1 MRSITST
8 ILFEEALDLI
18 PTSQTAVYNSVT
30 RLLQP
35 IVTIDPNLAD
45 CGTKLGEKQPISLGL
60 IGRIELS
67 TGIAINRA
75 RLNAASLSG
84 LQYLF
89 IRSMSTC
96 ISPNG
101 ICQTCWQASRQYD
114 TVVMGNNYQVTPE
127 FIIQTE
133 TFEGLA
139 GQMVWPISY
148 TPDQY
153 DVIYVYSSAGLIPA
167 SGYTISGASITF
179 LAPPPS
185 DSGTGGGTAVSS
197 VTVRY
202 AVRTYVPFV
211 HWLASTYSG
220 SLIGMAKLPTQYL
233 PIRQDLHESLLPA
246 GEVDALAARL
256 LGSNLTPPSVSNW
269 LGKIEGL
276 LEKAIFVS
284 LLNALYM
291 VG

>member
-18 PTSQTAVYNSVT
+18 PTGQTVVKNSVT

-45 CGTKLGEKQPISLGL
+45 CGTKLGEKQPLSLEL
-60 IGRIELS
+60 IGRQELS
-67 TGIAINRA
+67 TGLAINRA
-75 RLNAASLSG
+75 RLNAASVAG
-84 LQYLF
+84 LTSLF

-101 ICQTCWQASRQYD
+101 ICQTCWQATRQYD
-114 TVVMGNNYQVTPE
+114 MVALGSKQQVTPE

-133 TFEGLA
+133 TFEALA
-139 GQMVWPISY
+139 TQTVWMISY
-148 TPDQY
+148 APSQY
-153 DVIYVYSSAGLIPA
+153 DVIYMYSSAGLISPSA
-167 SGYTISGASITF
+167 YTISGTTVTF
-179 LAPPPS
+179 GSPLPY
-185 DSGTGGGTAVSS
+185 DTGTGAGTSVSS
-197 VTVRY
+197 LTIRY
-202 AVRTYVPFV
+202 GVRTYVPFV

-220 SLIGMAKLPTQYL
+220 SLVGMAKLPTQYL
-233 PIRQDLHESLLPA
+233 PIRQDLHESLLPQ
-246 GEVDALAARL
+246 GEVDLLEARVV
-256 LGSNLTPPSVSNW
+256 GSPLTPPSVSTW
-269 LGKIEGL
+269 LNKVEGI

-284 LLNALYM
+284 LLNALYL